1 MNIKNIENQSIE
13 IINIWQSDLQNFSM
27 EQLLQKPA
35 ENSWSIGQVY
45 IHLWMAAKGFFFKNI
60 QRIATNDEKVKI
72 GGRKNWVGYAVFLFG
87 AMPTIKIEMPKSISV
102 QPNQPESKKQL
113 NARME
118 EVKKLVHE
126 AALLLPSLNP
136 KATVKHPFLGYLTA
150 EEWLRLSSMHFN
162 HHTKQKQRIK
172 KHFGF

>member
-1 MNIKNIENQSIE
+1 MNIKKVEQQTIDVINQ
-13 IINIWQSDLQNFSM
+13 WQSDLNNFSM

-60 QRIATNDEKVKI
+60 QRIATNDEKVKN
-72 GGRKNWVGYAVFLFG
+72 GGSKTFSGYAVYIFG
-87 AMPTIKIEMPKSISV
+87 TMPSIKIEMPTSVSV
-102 QPNQPESKKQL
+102 QPNQPESKEQL

-118 EVKKLVHE
+118 EVKAMVHQ
-126 AALLLPSLNP
+126 AVAILPSLNSNA
-136 KATVKHPFLGYLTA
+136 KVKHPFLGYLSAA
-150 EEWLRLSSMHFN
+150 EWFRLCVMHFN
-162 HHTKQKQRIK
+162 HHTSQKQRIK